1 MRHSSKMNNMLKYS
15 RRIISSVES
24 TWWRVHIRYFAKCDC
39 TRNEY
44 TKFYSRLKR
53 RQRYL

>member
-1 MRHSSKMNNMLKYS
+1 MRHSKINNMLKYS
-15 RRIISSVES
+15 WRIISSVES
-24 TWWRVHIRYFAKCDC
+24 TWWRIHIWYFAKCDC

-53 RQRYL
+53 CQWYL